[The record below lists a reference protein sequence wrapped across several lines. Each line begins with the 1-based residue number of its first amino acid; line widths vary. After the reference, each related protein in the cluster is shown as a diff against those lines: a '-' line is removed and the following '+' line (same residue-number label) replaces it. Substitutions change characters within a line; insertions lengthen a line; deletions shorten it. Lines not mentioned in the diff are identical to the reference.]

1 MVSPVANVLTRRE
14 HLAAA
19 IQAMPAPIR
28 TEDLAAANAAA
39 GFSPNRN
46 TARKDARALCRRGVL
61 IPVPG
66 PGNRTYIRTTNQEVA
81 AS

>member
-1 MVSPVANVLTRRE
+1 MADVLTRRE

-19 IQAMPAPIR
+19 IQHMPTPIR

-39 GFSPNRN
+39 GFSGHRN

-61 IPVPG
+61 TAVPG
-66 PGNRTYIRTTNQEVA
+66 PGNRTCTRTTSTEVP
-81 AS
+81 S